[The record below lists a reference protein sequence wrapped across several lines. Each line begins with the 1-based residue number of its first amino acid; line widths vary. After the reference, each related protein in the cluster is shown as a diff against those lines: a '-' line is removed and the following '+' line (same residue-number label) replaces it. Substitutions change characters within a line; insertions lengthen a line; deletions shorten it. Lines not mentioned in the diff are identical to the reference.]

1 MICEYSKFKIMD
13 QVYREGSPVY
23 LVIPDDFCS
32 YTLWFEQEV
41 TIFQSFRY
49 AFSPNFITG
58 QEGRVLN
65 FWTLLRPFYFVPS
78 SKMFGKNSPVALY
91 SISCSLQK
99 IAYILFQSVWSWKNS
114 NLFWIGLGQNAPSED
129 AQICVFFFL
138 VKVFIF
144 FKILQIETRMECA
157 PTKCWE

>member
-65 FWTLLRPFYFVPS
+65 L
-78 SKMFGKNSPVALY
+78 NSFTTVLFCT
-91 SISCSLQK
+91 IFQNVRQEFTRRSL
-99 IAYILFQSVWSWKNS
+99 
-114 NLFWIGLGQNAPSED
+114 
-129 AQICVFFFL
+129 
-138 VKVFIF
+138 
-144 FKILQIETRMECA
+144 
-157 PTKCWE
+157 